1 MSNTPYPYLQG
12 SSNQLLD
19 TLQTFVNVYTNVAIL
34 LGALLLVLLVWLC
47 VSELR
52 QSPPRFSASRKLTAN
67 HSQPRSDRQQASGRA
82 LLE

>member
-19 TLQTFVNVYTNVAIL
+19 TLQIFVNVYTNVAIL

-52 QSPPRFSASRKLTAN
+52 QSPPRFSASRKLKAN